1 MDTQGKENVS
11 LEQSIFKA
19 LDHQNRRDV
28 LRVIGERKSIT
39 FTEIMNSIKTQ
50 PFIEQH
56 DGKYRLTRL
65 GKSAYNLL
73 TMATSYSKEAQV
85 FQRKSSVIIGTT
97 FMWVCAIAAAMVINA
112 DTFYYSIILPV
123 LSGTSI
129 WLINWLYED

>member
-1 MDTQGKENVS
+1 MIQGYDAG
-11 LEQSIFKA
+11 Q
-19 LDHQNRRDV
+19 
-28 LRVIGERKSIT
+28 
-39 FTEIMNSIKTQ
+39 IMTA
-50 PFIEQH
+50 PVVC
-56 DGKYRLTRL
+56 
-65 GKSAYNLL
+65 A
-73 TMATSYSKEAQV
+73 AQV